1 MPPVFLAQ
9 GAHISTG
16 QGTLTYLVLQLGDLG
31 EYSHWNR
38 LEGLEFTVGDGVLV
52 AVFVVLIV

>member
-9 GAHISTG
+9 GGHISR
-16 QGTLTYLVLQLGDLG
+16 GTLTYLVLQLGDLG

-38 LEGLEFTVGDGVLV
+38 LEGLDFTLGDGVLV

>member
-9 GAHISTG
+9 GGHVMTRP
-16 QGTLTYLVLQLGDLG
+16 LTYLVLQLGDLG

-38 LEGLEFTVGDGVLV
+38 LEGLDFTFGDGVLV